1 MNYFSFMLKK
11 GLIFSLIIG
20 ILVWFMLSRS
30 NDFSLTLEQKIDFS
44 KDIKPIINTHCISCH
59 GGVKMNAGYS
69 LLFHE
74 DALGSTQSGVPAIVP
89 GDAKNSPLI
98 QRLSDSD
105 SELRMPYKKE
115 PLSDQEIDKLSKWID
130 QGAQWGTH
138 WAYIP
143 PEDITIPDNN
153 SSDSLSYFLK
163 TPIDYFIL
171 EEMNKLSLTPNED
184 ADRRTLARRLSFDL
198 TGLPPDEN
206 LFNLYTSNKINYESY
221 VDSLLG
227 KTSFG
232 EKWASWWLDLARY
245 ADSKGYETDRGR
257 TMWKYRD
264 WVIDALNHDMPFDQ
278 FTIEQLAGD
287 LLTNPS
293 QQQLIATAFHR
304 NTMNNDEGGTSDEEY
319 RTAAILDRVNTTF
332 AAWQS
337 TTMECVQCHSHPYD
351 PIRHKEYYQTMSF
364 FNNTRDEDIPDEEPN
379 LRTYIG
385 ENASKLDEVLDWLDH
400 YASYKESK
408 IFVDFLSFREPK
420 HYLHNCE
427 IIQNSAMSNHWLA
440 LWNNGSALYK
450 NITVKSGS
458 KLYFNYQSPD
468 KTLLT
473 IKKNTSKGEI
483 LGEIQLKKSNS
494 QSWLTGNVSSLNIIN
509 EDDSVFDIY
518 FEAKNNS
525 LKPQENACLISWFAF
540 LPQLPGKGIE
550 GYEKINDLFLE
561 LLNADV
567 DQTPI
572 MVENTNE
579 MRRVTNI
586 FERGNWLD
594 RGDTVISKPPE
605 FLNRWN
611 SSWPRNRLG
620 FAKWL
625 VSKENPLIGRTLVNR
640 IWYQIFGRGIVTTLD
655 DMGTQSE
662 PPTHPK
668 LLDWL
673 SYNFVNY
680 QHWSLK
686 SLIKSIIMSGTYQQS
701 SELSD
706 KKLSLDPDNTFYARG
721 PKLRLSAEEI
731 RDQALFVSQLLSD
744 KMYGPGV
751 MPPQPDG
758 VWEHVYLGNQWK
770 VSKGV
775 DRYRRSIYTFIKRTS
790 PYPSLMTFNAGS
802 REVCMVQRTATNTPL
817 QALVTMN
824 DPVFLEASLHLG
836 ELYFMEEEI
845 TKSIEKMFEKTIY
858 QKIELSTLEV
868 LNNLYSE
875 ALDEYS
881 QNPKLLK
888 DFFGEKRKITKELAA
903 FSVVANAIMNLDQ
916 FLTHA

>member
-1 MNYFSFMLKK
+1 ML
-11 GLIFSLIIG
+11 
-20 ILVWFMLSRS
+20 RCS
-30 NDFSLTLEQKIDFS
+30 NNLSLTAEQKIDFS
-44 KDIKPIINTHCISCH
+44 RDIKPIINKQCISCH
-59 GGVKMNAGYS
+59 GGVKKNGGFS
-69 LLFHE
+69 LLFHQE
-74 DALGSTQSGVPAIVP
+74 ALDSTQSGMPAIIP
-89 GDAKNSPLI
+89 GDSKNSSLI
-98 QRLSDSD
+98 QRLHYQDA
-105 SELRMPYKKE
+105 ELRMPYKKD
-115 PLSDQEIDKLSKWID
+115 PLSDEDIDKLTKWID

-143 PEDITIPDNN
+143 PENVAVPDNFN
-153 SSDSLSYFLK
+153 SDSLSYFLK
-163 TPIDYFIL
+163 TSIDHFIL
-171 EEMNKLSLTPNED
+171 DEMKKVSLKPNEN
-184 ADRRTLARRLSFDL
+184 ADRRTLARRVSFDL

-206 LFNLYTSNKINYESY
+206 LFRLYINDKIDYETY
-221 VDSLLG
+221 VDSLFN
-227 KTSFG
+227 KASFG

-245 ADSKGYETDRGR
+245 GDSKGYETDRGR
-257 TMWKYRD
+257 TIWKYRD

-385 ENASKLDEVLDWLDH
+385 TNASKLDKILDWLNRYGSD
-400 YASYKESK
+400 KENK
-408 IFVDFLSFREPK
+408 ILSDFLSFREPK
-420 HYLHNCE
+420 YQLHNCE
-427 IIQNSAMSNHWLA
+427 IVQNSAMSNHWLA

-450 NITVKSGS
+450 NVLVKSGS
-458 KLYFNYQSPD
+458 KLYLNYLSPIPAKNAE

-473 IKKNTSKGEI
+473 VKKNNSDGKI
-483 LGEIQLKKSNS
+483 LAKIQLSKTS
-494 QSWLTGNVSSLNIIN
+494 QNDWIGGNVYSIDLEK
-509 EDDSVFDIY
+509 EDDDAFDIY
-518 FEAKNNS
+518 FEAQNNY
-525 LKPQENACLISWFAF
+525 LKPQENTCMISWFAF
-540 LPQLPGKGIE
+540 LPELPGKNIK
-550 GYEKINDLFLE
+550 GYEEINDLFLE

-572 MVENTNE
+572 MVENENE
-579 MRRVTNI
+579 MRRFTHI

-594 RGDTVISKPPE
+594 KGDTVISKTPE
-605 FLNRWN
+605 FLNKWD
-611 SSWPRNRLG
+611 SSWPKNRLG

-625 VSKENPLIGRTLVNR
+625 VSKENPLTGRTLVNR
-640 IWYQIFGRGIVTTLD
+640 VWYQIFGRGIVTTLD

-662 PPTHPK
+662 PPTHPG

-673 SYNFVNY
+673 SYNFVNS
-680 QHWSLK
+680 QHWSIK
-686 SLIKSIIMSGTYQQS
+686 SLIKSIVMSGTYQQS
-701 SELSD
+701 SELNS
-706 KKLSLDPDNTFYARG
+706 KKLSLDPENTFYARG
-721 PKLRLSAEEI
+721 PKIRLSAEEI
-731 RDQALFVSQLLSD
+731 RDQALFISQLLSD

-758 VWEHVYLGNQWK
+758 VWEHVYLGNQWRE
-770 VSKGV
+770 SKGE

-824 DPVFLEASLHLG
+824 DPVFLEASLHLAK
-836 ELYFMEEEI
+836 LYFLEGKI
-845 TKSIEKMFEKTIY
+845 IQSIEQMFEKAIY
-858 QKIELSTLEV
+858 KKIEPSTLEV
-868 LNNLYSE
+868 LNNLYLE
-875 ALDEYS
+875 ALEEYN
-881 QNPKLLK
+881 QNPKLLQN
-888 DFFGEKRKITKELAA
+888 FFGGKREITKELAA
-903 FSVVANAIMNLDQ
+903 FTVVANAIMNLDQ

>member
-1 MNYFSFMLKK
+1 MLRCSNN
-11 GLIFSLIIG
+11 FSL
-20 ILVWFMLSRS
+20 VA
-30 NDFSLTLEQKIDFS
+30 EKEIDFS
-44 KDIKPIINTHCISCH
+44 RDIKPIINKNCISCH
-59 GGVKMNAGYS
+59 GGVKKNAGFS
-69 LLFHE
+69 LLFHQ
-74 DALGSTQSGVPAIVP
+74 DALENTQSGTPAIIP
-89 GDAKNSPLI
+89 GDSKSSSLI
-98 QRLSDSD
+98 QRLSHHDA
-105 SELRMPYKKE
+105 ELRMPYKKD
-115 PLSDQEIDKLSKWID
+115 PLSDEEINKLTKWVD
-130 QGAQWGTH
+130 QGAQWGIH

-143 PEDITIPDNN
+143 PDDVPIPDNL
-153 SSDSLSYFLK
+153 SADSISNFLK
-163 TPIDYFIL
+163 TPIDHFIL
-171 EEMNKLSLTPNED
+171 EEMNKFNLTPNRN
-184 ADRRTLARRLSFDL
+184 ADKRTLARRVSFDL

-206 LFNLYTSNKINYESY
+206 LFKQFLRDNIDYETY
-221 VDSLLG
+221 VDSLLDDN
-227 KTSFG
+227 SFG

-264 WVIDALNHDMPFDQ
+264 WVIDALNHDKPFDQ

-287 LLTNPS
+287 LLANPN

-319 RTAAILDRVNTTF
+319 RTAAVLDRVNTTF

-351 PIRHKEYYQTMSF
+351 PIRHEEYYQTMSF

-379 LRTYIG
+379 LRTYNG
-385 ENASKLDEVLDWLDH
+385 DNALKLDKILDWLDRNG
-400 YASYKESK
+400 SNEDNK
-408 IFVDFLSFREPK
+408 ILTDFLSFREPK
-420 HYLHNCE
+420 YQLHNCE
-427 IIQNSAMSNHWLA
+427 IVQNSAMSNHWLA
-440 LWNNGSALYK
+440 LWNNGAALYK
-450 NITVKSGS
+450 NVTVRSGW
-458 KLYFNYQSPD
+458 KLYFNYLSPATVKNTE

-473 IKKNTSKGEI
+473 IKKNNADGKILAEIELEKTSQNDWVG
-483 LGEIQLKKSNS
+483 
-494 QSWLTGNVSSLNIIN
+494 GNVYSVELGK
-509 EDDSVFDIY
+509 DDDDFFDIY
-518 FEAKNNS
+518 FEAQNNS
-525 LKPQENACLISWFAF
+525 FNPEENTCMISWFAF
-540 LPQLPGKGIE
+540 LPELPGKNMK
-550 GYEKINDLFLE
+550 GYEGINDIFLE

-572 MVENTNE
+572 MVENINE

-594 RGDTVISKPPE
+594 KGDTVISKPPH
-605 FLNRWN
+605 FLNEWD

-625 VSKENPLIGRTLVNR
+625 VSKENPLTGRTLVNR

-662 PPTHPK
+662 PPTHPE

-673 SYNFVNY
+673 SYNFVNS
-680 QHWSLK
+680 QQWSIK

-701 SELSD
+701 SELND
-706 KKLSLDPDNTFYARG
+706 EKLFLDPENTFYARG

-731 RDQALFVSQLLSD
+731 RDQALFISQLLSD

-770 VSKGV
+770 ESKGV

-836 ELYFMEEEI
+836 ELYFLEGKI
-845 TKSIEKMFEKTIY
+845 SQSIEKMFEKAIY
-858 QKIELSTLEV
+858 QKIESSTLEV
-868 LNNLYSE
+868 LHNLYLE
-875 ALDEYS
+875 ALNEYTQS
-881 QNPKLLK
+881 PKLLQ

>member
-1 MNYFSFMLKK
+1 MLKK